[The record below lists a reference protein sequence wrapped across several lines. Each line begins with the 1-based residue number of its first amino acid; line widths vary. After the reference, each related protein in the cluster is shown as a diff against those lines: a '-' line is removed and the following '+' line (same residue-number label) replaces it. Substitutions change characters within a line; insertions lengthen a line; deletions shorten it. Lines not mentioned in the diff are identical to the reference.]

1 MKIGKYNQAR
11 VTDDLPQGFYLETED
26 GDRIL
31 LPGSSAPENTQAGD
45 TLRVFIYMDSEDR
58 PIATMKKPFAV
69 ADSFAVLKVKEV
81 NQFGAFLDWGI
92 DKDLMLPFKQQLG
105 ELKPGDLCVVYILE
119 DKLSGRLIATEKI
132 KSFFD
137 RDTKLLKPGQKVE
150 LAAYEVTKEFADF
163 LVDYRYTGRL
173 YLTGNE
179 DIYIGDILSGYIQ
192 NIRDDGKISV
202 SLTPVGFR
210 AVAENAD
217 IILDALERAGGF
229 LPFNDDTPP
238 EVIRKEFG
246 ISKKTFKKMIGTL
259 FRQEKIRIAE
269 NGIRLL

>member
-11 VTDDLPQGFYLETED
+11 VADDLPQGFYLETED
-26 GDRIL
+26 GDRVL
-31 LPGSSAPENTQAGD
+31 LPGRSAPENTQVGD
-45 TLRVFIYMDSEDR
+45 ILRVFIYTDSEDR

-69 ADSFAVLKVKEV
+69 AESFAVLKVKEV
-81 NQFGAFLDWGI
+81 NQVGAFLDWGI

-105 ELKPGDLCVVYILE
+105 ELKPGDLCVVYVLE

-132 KSFFD
+132 KAFFD
-137 RDTKLLKPGQKVE
+137 RDTKLLKPGQKVK
-150 LAAYEVTKEFADF
+150 LAAYEVTEEFADF

-179 DIYIGDILSGYIQ
+179 EVYIGDTFSGYIQ

-217 IILDALERAGGF
+217 IILAALENAGGF
-229 LPFNDDTPP
+229 LPYHDDTPP
-238 EVIRKEFG
+238 EVIRKELG

-259 FRQEKIRIAE
+259 FRQKKIQLTE